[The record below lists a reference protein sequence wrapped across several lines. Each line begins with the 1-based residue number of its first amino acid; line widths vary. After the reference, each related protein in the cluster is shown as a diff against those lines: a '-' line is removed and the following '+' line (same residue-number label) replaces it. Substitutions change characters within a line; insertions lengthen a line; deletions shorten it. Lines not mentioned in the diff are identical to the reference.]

1 MLFFFIIISGRS
13 GGFGMFSMFKNL
25 VGSKMLTREDLIP
38 VLDKM
43 KEHLTGENL
52 KYSVVSVKCFNIG
65 MDFY

>member
-1 MLFFFIIISGRS
+1 
-13 GGFGMFSMFKNL
+13 MFSMFKNL

-43 KEHLTGENL
+43 KEHLTGESL